1 MTEKEA
7 RDKEQFEQMK
17 RNILSL
23 SSFFSDIPITLT
35 TKGANFAVEKILE
48 GTGITIES
56 LIEEGNKKDW
66 FKP

>member
-1 MTEKEA
+1 MKKEHVKTVYSNSSQEA
-7 RDKEQFEQMK
+7 IEYAK
-17 RNILSL
+17 R
-23 SSFFSDIPITLT
+23 
-35 TKGANFAVEKILE
+35 ANFAVEKILE

>member
-1 MTEKEA
+1 MTEKEV
-7 RDKEQFEQMK
+7 REKEQFEQLK
-17 RNILSL
+17 QNILSL
-23 SSFFSDIPITLT
+23 SRFFSDIPITQT

-56 LIEEGNKKDW
+56 LIEESNKKDW